1 MLQSF
6 VLQAGDQHLLFSGG
20 PVWLQLGTA
29 FATWRGRDIP
39 SVTRVTPNLDTH
51 SLAGAHLWGTRFT
64 PQVRMGFC
72 QLESP
77 QLPPVKAA
85 AQELHTPDACHESFP
100 GADPRSD
107 ALLRALGSRVH
118 ISSPSHA

>member
-6 VLQAGDQHLLFSGG
+6 VLQVGDQYPLFSGG

-39 SVTRVTPNLDTH
+39 SVITVTPRLDMH
-51 SLAGAHLWGTRFT
+51 SLAYTDLWGTGHT

-72 QLESP
+72 QPESP

-85 AQELHTPDACHESFP
+85 AQELHTP
-100 GADPRSD
+100 
-107 ALLRALGSRVH
+107 ALL
-118 ISSPSHA
+118 P